1 MNTFRIES
9 FQRWIPSKVNPL
21 SFYCLKGFLSEE
33 IPCLKEFK
41 YEGIQF
47 WRDSILKGINY
58 EEIQLWRDSILKE
71 FLSEGIQLR
80 RDLILKG
87 FNPEGIWVRTIS
99 FPKEFTAEGTYS
111 IPKMFPFEGIQTERI
126 HSDSL
131 KKCTIET
138 PTKLRLKAT

>member
-9 FQRWIPSKVNPL
+9 FQRWIPS

-41 YEGIQF
+41 FEGIQF
-47 WRDSILKGINY
+47 WRDSILKGINS

-111 IPKMFPFEGIQTERI
+111 IPKIFPFEGIQTERI